1 MTRERRDKSSMK
13 RDFIEIFVYLV
24 YTRYISIDCFFRRVE
39 TRVNRIFF
47 RIFFDE
53 EEIERRRLRKIGYML
68 KRVSENSS
76 AAETFVSIFRILGSI
91 SRKGSIELYIYI
103 HLLEF
108 LRYDTIFGNTWSHLE
123 SSRSKFF

>member
-1 MTRERRDKSSMK
+1 MK

-24 YTRYISIDCFFRRVE
+24 HTRYISIDCFFRRVE
-39 TRVNRIFF
+39 TRVNQIFF

-76 AAETFVSIFRILGSI
+76 TAETFVSIFRILGSI

-108 LRYDTIFGNTWSHLE
+108 LRYDTIFGNTWSHVE